1 MYIRIGA
8 GSQDLSRIID
18 KGKLVQTSIIAFNK
32 FGATYQIKEL
42 YNTITITWSNFE
54 NITTTN

>member
-8 GSQDLSRIID
+8 GAQDLSRIMD
-18 KGKLVQTSIIAFNK
+18 KEKLVQISIIAFNK

-42 YNTITITWSNFE
+42 YTITITWR
-54 NITTTN
+54 I